1 MSVENLSRMGVA
13 RVALLVDEAGHQF
26 IEKCPVG
33 EVEYHFYQQAANAL
47 THAGVA
53 VPKLL
58 SADPELRRL
67 RLEYIPREVDQDE
80 VCADEILAT
89 LETYIDTPPVRNGFT
104 TTMHGQTPRLSTLFC
119 SWHYPTKVHDNFG
132 TSGSVVMFCLV
143 IRV

>member
-13 RVALLVDEAGHQF
+13 RVALLVDEAGYQF
-26 IEKCPVG
+26 IEKCPVS

-67 RLEYIPREVDQDE
+67 RLEYIPVRLTRMKSAQMKYSY
-80 VCADEILAT
+80 A
-89 LETYIDTPPVRNGFT
+89 ETYIDTPPVRNGFT

-143 IRV
+143 IRI

>member
-1 MSVENLSRMGVA
+1 M
-13 RVALLVDEAGHQF
+13 ALLVDEAGHQF

-67 RLEYIPREVDQDE
+67 RLEYIPREVDQMKSAQMKYSL
-80 VCADEILAT
+80 CS
-89 LETYIDTPPVRNGFT
+89 ETYIDTPPVRSGFT

-119 SWHYPTKVHDNFG
+119 SGVTRQKCTTISALPAV
-132 TSGSVVMFCLV
+132 
-143 IRV
+143 

>member
-1 MSVENLSRMGVA
+1 VE
-13 RVALLVDEAGHQF
+13 LLVDETGHQI

-67 RLEYIPREVDQDE
+67 RLEYIPVRLTRMTCPQMKYSL
-80 VCADEILAT
+80 CS
-89 LETYIDTPPVRNGFT
+89 ETYIDTLPVRNGFT
-104 TTMHGQTPRLSTLFC
+104 TTMHGQICSSTLFC
-119 SWHYPTKVHDNFG
+119 SWHRPTKVHDNFG
-132 TSGSVVMFCLV
+132 VFDNAVMFCLV